1 MDIDSRYAVAGI
13 DAQTRAAAAAEQRA
27 FTAAENEKNR
37 VAQLERTRVT
47 AGAAADRE
55 ARDAPSK
62 ALQDEVRIN
71 NLVKDKFKDQLDAV
85 AIMPAGPEKNTAA
98 AQLELDMEAYRRQ
111 KQASLGGGS
120 PQGAVAP
127 PSAGIGNRPDIA
139 STIKPR

>member
-13 DAQTRAAAAAEQRA
+13 NAQTRAAAAAQLQA
-27 FTAAENEKNR
+27 FTAAENEKDR
-37 VAQLERTRVT
+37 AARMEQTRVT
-47 AGAAADRE
+47 AGAAADKAARNAPRLALEDE
-55 ARDAPSK
+55 A
-62 ALQDEVRIN
+62 RIN
-71 NLVKDKFKDQLDAV
+71 NLVEDKFKDRLDAV